1 MAIAKARHTAQ
12 APAKKKKKKVMYTRQ
27 KNEASEKLAVTNF
40 KFLNEIPLLLVHLGK
55 KEMHLWH
62 YREFVNARL

>member
-12 APAKKKKKKVMYTRQ
+12 APAKKKKKVMYTRQ

>member
-1 MAIAKARHTAQ
+1 MAIAKARHTVQ
-12 APAKKKKKKVMYTRQ
+12 APAKKKAMYTRQ
-27 KNEASEKLAVTNF
+27 KNKASEKLAVINF
-40 KFLNEIPLLLVHLGK
+40 RFLNEIPLLLVHLGK

>member
-1 MAIAKARHTAQ
+1 MAIAKARHTAR
-12 APAKKKKKKVMYTRQ
+12 APAKRKKVMYTRQ

-40 KFLNEIPLLLVHLGK
+40 RFLNEIPLLIVHLGK

>member
-1 MAIAKARHTAQ
+1 
-12 APAKKKKKKVMYTRQ
+12 MYTRQ

-40 KFLNEIPLLLVHLGK
+40 RFLNEIPLLIVHLGK